1 MVRLE
6 EVEDEAFVEK
16 PLGTKDDALLADD
29 DDDYTDT
36 GSSFSPSV
44 STPATNTSVPDSEIS
59 DSSDLTPDE
68 TLADR
73 IAALKDIIPPK
84 RRAQIA
90 AVTSTAVQAT
100 SNTISYGGKGIWVI
114 ATTVLLLGIPYALAL
129 GEEQQLM
136 EEERQR
142 GLMSEGAEGI
152 IAAGSDQGT
161 KAAL

>member
-6 EVEDEAFVEK
+6 EVEDETFVEK
-16 PLGTKDDALLADD
+16 PSGTKDDALLADD

-36 GSSFSPSV
+36 
-44 STPATNTSVPDSEIS
+44 DSEIS
-59 DSSDLTPDE
+59 DSSDLAPDE

-90 AVTSTAVQAT
+90 AVTSTAIQAT
-100 SNTISYGGKGIWVI
+100 SNTITYGGKGLWVL

-152 IAAGSDQGT
+152 IAAGGDQGT

>member
-6 EVEDEAFVEK
+6 EVEDESFVEK
-16 PLGTKDDALLADD
+16 PLGTKSDVLLADD

-36 GSSFSPSV
+36 
-44 STPATNTSVPDSEIS
+44 DSEIS
-59 DSSDLTPDE
+59 DASDLEPDE

-73 IAALKDIIPPK
+73 IAALKDIVPPK

-90 AVTSTAVQAT
+90 SIASTALRAT

-152 IAAGSDQGT
+152 LAAGAAQDT

>member
-6 EVEDEAFVEK
+6 EVEDETFVEK
-16 PLGTKDDALLADD
+16 PLGTKGDALLADD
-29 DDDYTDT
+29 DDDDYTDT
-36 GSSFSPSV
+36 
-44 STPATNTSVPDSEIS
+44 DSEIS
-59 DSSDLTPDE
+59 DASDLEPDE

-84 RRAQIA
+84 RRSQIA
-90 AVTSTAVQAT
+90 SVAATAFRAT

-152 IAAGSDQGT
+152 LAAGANPDT